1 MENRY
6 KLELI
11 VGIFVLIGILAV
23 GYLTIRLGKI
33 QLLGGNYYTV
43 NARFSN
49 IGGLKVGNE
58 VQVSGVVVG
67 RVENIMLNYEDYSVI
82 VTLSVLNDIKLSD
95 DTIAS
100 IKTSGLIGDKYI
112 TLLPGGSDEMLRP
125 GDTII
130 DTFPPIDIEELISK
144 YILVMLK
151 SNNNIQPGGVL

>member
-144 YILVMLK
+144 YIFGNVEK
-151 SNNNIQPGGVL
+151 Q

>member
-130 DTFPPIDIEELISK
+130 DTFPPVDIEELISK
-144 YILVMLK
+144 YIFGNVEK
-151 SNNNIQPGGVL
+151 Q